1 MFAVVPLSM
10 GILGF
15 IAAGTG
21 FIPTDTGMVNFELI
35 KAIFPAWVIIPFMF
49 MPVSYT
55 HLTLP
60 TKRIVEISVVAAS
73 LKKKKTKNRIR
84 NT

>member
-21 FIPTDTGMVNFELI
+21 FIPADNGTVNFELI
-35 KAIFPAWVIIPFMF
+35 QAIFPAWVIVPLCLCSY
-49 MPVSYT
+49 PVYCLR
-55 HLTLP
+55 LTV
-60 TKRIVEISVVAAS
+60 IYVQ
-73 LKKKKTKNRIR
+73 
-84 NT
+84 